1 MTRART
7 SSTRRRRITVK
18 TRLAG
23 GLVLLAVAAVLT
35 TAALAA
41 GTTHS
46 TKKASLKIGV
56 SLAGYSTDFWSSYVA
71 YEKQFAKKYNVTL
84 VGPVSANGGDA
95 AKQAT
100 DVRTLITQGVQALIL
115 NPVDSAAIAPTLDY
129 AASEHIPVVSVDVG
143 PTPAR
148 ST

>member
-1 MTRART
+1 MTRVRT

-23 GLVLLAVAAVLT
+23 GLVLLALAAVVT

-41 GTTHS
+41 GTTHT
-46 TKKASLKIGV
+46 TKKATLKIGV

-71 YEKQFAKKYNVTL
+71 YEKQFAKQYGVSL
-84 VGPVSANGGDA
+84 VGPVPANGDA

-100 DVRTLITQGVQALIL
+100 QIRTLITQGVQALII

-129 AASEHIPVVSVDVG
+129 AARSAPPWRTESCG
-143 PTPAR
+143 P
-148 ST
+148 